1 MKQDNKGAVLVV
13 DNDPGSLEAL
23 VEHLEQAG
31 FRIFIAENGTSALR
45 SVEHVTPDII
55 LMDVEL
61 PDTDGFE
68 LCRRVKE
75 YHKNIIIP
83 VIFLTALTDI
93 TNKIR
98 EFEPGAVDCITK
110 PFHPEEV
117 VARVEKHLTLRNL
130 QNRLKE
136 QNEQLQKE
144 IAERMR
150 TEAALQES
158 ETRYKAIISAIPDTI
173 FRMNRDGFYLECN
186 ATSDD
191 MLAIPKD
198 ELIGKNIGEL
208 GFPAEF
214 VEQAIAFV
222 RKTLDSGR
230 IQIFEYKLELKGRVQ
245 EHEARI
251 VPLAKEEVLVIVR
264 NITERKKAEQAVEK
278 EKQRLFDVLDTL
290 PAFVC
295 IHAPD
300 YSMPFVNRKFR
311 DLFGNPDS
319 RPCYEILQK
328 KQEPCKICPT
338 LNVFNTKKSVVWEW
352 TDNNG
357 RTYMVHDS
365 LFPDPGGKE
374 LVLEVGIDITDR
386 KQTENDLEK
395 AREAAEAANQTKSI
409 FLANMSHEF
418 RTPLNIISGYTQILQ
433 QSTKSTPKI
442 RNGLE
447 SISQS
452 ASHLLTLINDI
463 LDISKIGTKEVK
475 LDCRE
480 LYFSQFLNKLAE
492 ITRIR
497 AREKHILFRHEQD
510 HNLPVIIEADE
521 KRLRQVLLNLLGNAV
536 KFAETGTITF
546 RIRCFKY
553 QAASEEKAVRI
564 RFEVEDTGVGIK
576 PEQLEKIFLPF
587 EQVRNAEQWH
597 EGTGTGLAISS
608 HIVSLMGGKIK
619 VISRFGK
626 GSTFWFE
633 AVFPMISGPAGDKH
647 TNIEENKPDAWDIK
661 TKIIP
666 PPLEQLEILYE
677 MAMLGVM
684 ERIEQ
689 HADNLEEKNSKYI
702 PFSDQLRKFA
712 NNYEDEKLMLFI
724 TGYVN
729 RAKENL

>member
-1 MKQDNKGAVLVV
+1 MKQ
-13 DNDPGSLEAL
+13 
-23 VEHLEQAG
+23 
-31 FRIFIAENGTSALR
+31 
-45 SVEHVTPDII
+45 
-55 LMDVEL
+55 
-61 PDTDGFE
+61 
-68 LCRRVKE
+68 
-75 YHKNIIIP
+75 
-83 VIFLTALTDI
+83 
-93 TNKIR
+93 
-98 EFEPGAVDCITK
+98 
-110 PFHPEEV
+110 EEV
-117 VARVEKHLTLRNL
+117 VACVEKHLTLRNL

-158 ETRYKAIISAIPDTI
+158 EARYKAIISAIPDTI
-173 FRMNRDGFYLECN
+173 FRVNRDGFYLECN
-186 ATSDD
+186 AASDD
-191 MLAIPKD
+191 MLAVPKD
-198 ELIGKNIGEL
+198 EFAGKNIGEL

-214 VEQAIAFV
+214 VEQALAFV

-230 IQIFEYKLELKGRVQ
+230 IQVFEYNLELKGRVQ

-251 VPLAKEEVLVIVR
+251 APLAKEEVLVIVR
-264 NITERKKAEQAVEK
+264 NVTERKKAEQAV
-278 EKQRLFDVLDTL
+278 
-290 PAFVC
+290 
-295 IHAPD
+295 
-300 YSMPFVNRKFR
+300 
-311 DLFGNPDS
+311 
-319 RPCYEILQK
+319 
-328 KQEPCKICPT
+328 
-338 LNVFNTKKSVVWEW
+338 
-352 TDNNG
+352 
-357 RTYMVHDS
+357 
-365 LFPDPGGKE
+365 
-374 LVLEVGIDITDR
+374 
-386 KQTENDLEK
+386 EK

-433 QSTKSTPKI
+433 QITKSTPKI

-452 ASHLLTLINDI
+452 ANHLLTLINDI

-480 LYFSQFLNKLAE
+480 LYFSRFLNKLAE
-492 ITRIR
+492 ITHIQ

-536 KFAETGTITF
+536 KFTETGTITF

-553 QAASEEKAVRI
+553 QAASGEKAVRI

-587 EQVRNAEQWH
+587 EQARNAEQWH

-619 VISRFGK
+619 AVSKFGK

-633 AVFPMISGPAGDKH
+633 AVFPMISGLAGDKH

-666 PPLEQLEILYE
+666 PLEQLEMLYK

-689 HADNLEEKNSKYI
+689 HADNLEEKDSKYI

-724 TGYVN
+724 TGYIN
-729 RAKENL
+729 RAKEN